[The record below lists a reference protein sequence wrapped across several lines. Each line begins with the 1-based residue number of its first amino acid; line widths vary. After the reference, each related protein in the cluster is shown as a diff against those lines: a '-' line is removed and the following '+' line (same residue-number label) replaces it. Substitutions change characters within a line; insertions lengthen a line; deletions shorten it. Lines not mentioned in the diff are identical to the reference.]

1 MVAEKT
7 TTKESVVFQIGECM
21 IGGSRA
27 EYPTALMLSTFH
39 QGDKTVTDHKTGR
52 FDEKRVRRYLNRAI
66 KLSKTTGNPLILDVL
81 AETPEAMIRY
91 LEFLGEAAPT
101 TPFLID
107 SSSRDTRLA
116 GLKHIEETG
125 CTDNAIY
132 DSISLLSTD
141 EELEALRVS
150 KIDAAILLAHNPLDL
165 EPRGRLDVLLGTKDK
180 EGLLAKA
187 KRAGITKTLV
197 DTVALDLA
205 GLSLATAAMP
215 IIKKELGLPV
225 GAGSANSVA
234 IWRRSNQI
242 SPAAKRYV
250 APALC
255 TYLQC
260 AGANFILPGPLCHAP
275 RFFSTVAVTDALLAF
290 ASPEGPYPPT
300 PPKTRNHP
308 RYTTL

>member
-1 MVAEKT
+1 MVASKT
-7 TTKESVVFQIGECM
+7 TSKEPVVFKIGDCF
-21 IGGSRA
+21 IGGGLA

-39 QGDKTVTDHKTGR
+39 QGDKTVTDHKTGS
-52 FDEKRVRRYLNRAI
+52 FDEKKVRRYLERAI
-66 KLSKTTGNPLILDVL
+66 KLSETTGNPLVLDVL
-81 AETPEAMIRY
+81 AETPKAMKRY

-107 SSSRDTRLA
+107 SSSHDTRLA
-116 GLKHIEETG
+116 GLKHVEETG
-125 CTDNAIY
+125 RAEHAIY

-141 EELEALRVS
+141 EELEAIRSSHVS
-150 KIDAAILLAHNPLDL
+150 AAILLAHNPLSLD
-165 EPRGRLDVLLGTKDK
+165 PKGRLDVLYGTKGK

-187 KRAGITKTLV
+187 KRAGITKPLI

-205 GLSLATAAMP
+205 GLSLATAAIP
-215 IIKKELGLPV
+215 IIKRELGLPV

-234 IWRRSNQI
+234 IWKRSKQI

-260 AGANFILPGPLCHAP
+260 AGADYILPGSLRHAP

-290 ASPEGPYPPT
+290 APPKGPYPPP
-300 PPKTRNHP
+300 PPKTRKHP